1 MTAWTVARQAPLSM
15 DYLQARILEWVAIP
29 FSRGSSQSR
38 DRTHQQVLMK
48 KKKKVLVKY
57 KTKKKKKKKNQSSLS
72 FLKNAQSILTY
83 TTSHAYSLK
92 GYFCLLLYS
101 LTILN
106 KHSCHTFITSIAK
119 WLSSNSGRT
128 VVPWW

>member
-1 MTAWTVARQAPLSM
+1 M

-57 KTKKKKKKKNQSSLS
+57 KTKKKKKKK
-72 FLKNAQSILTY
+72 KPKLTLLPQKCPVNFNIHDF
-83 TTSHAYSLK
+83 T
-92 GYFCLLLYS
+92 CL
-101 LTILN
+101 
-106 KHSCHTFITSIAK
+106 
-119 WLSSNSGRT
+119 
-128 VVPWW
+128 